1 MNQIQNYGVCI
12 ALPTVNEY
20 ENIRVLIPQLREMYQ
35 NTRILVID
43 DNSRDRTREYLE
55 KLKLTDENIE
65 TIYRNQRIGIGS
77 AHIAAM
83 KYALAS
89 KTEFLITM
97 DADLTHDP
105 LDVFKLL
112 SVIQEHNDD
121 VVIGSRYLG
130 RGDIRGWSKFRFIL
144 THLGHLM
151 TKLFFKS
158 DLDMSSGLRAYRVNK
173 IPIEAIHLNCPPN
186 YEFFF
191 ISTLVFL
198 KNKMQISQVRV
209 QLSRRGEGKSKMSIE
224 LMGRGLKQL
233 LLFGMR
239 LKRIQ
244 L

>member
-1 MNQIQNYGVCI
+1 MSRVQSDEVCI

-20 ENIRVLIPQLREMYQ
+20 ENIRILIPQLREMYQ
-35 NTRILVID
+35 NAVILVID
-43 DNSRDRTREYLE
+43 DNSNDPTRDYLE
-55 KLKLTDENIE
+55 RLKLTDKNIH
-65 TIYRNQRIGIGS
+65 TIYRNYRGGVGS

-83 KYALAS
+83 KYALES

-112 SVIQEHNDD
+112 SAIQDHSHDVI
-121 VVIGSRYLG
+121 IGSRYLG
-130 RGDIRGWSKFRFIL
+130 KKDIEGWSKFRFIL

-158 DLDMSSGLRAYRVNK
+158 DLDMSSGLRAYRVDK
-173 IPIEAIHLNCPPN
+173 IPIGAIDINCPQD

-191 ISTLVFL
+191 ISALVFL
-198 KNKMQISQVRV
+198 RAKMRISQVRV
-209 QLSRRGEGKSKMSIE
+209 QLSRRGKGKSKMSIR
-224 LMGRGLKQL
+224 LMARGLRQL
-233 LLFGMR
+233 LIFGSR
-239 LKRIQ
+239 IKRIQ